1 MSKIHKTLIPRDK
14 IYCDFHVTRGL
25 IRGGGPC
32 LIILLGMHDFL
43 LGQKFYHLDDK
54 AILSASSFAHALHE
68 SQS

>member
-1 MSKIHKTLIPRDK
+1 MSNIHKTLIPTDK
-14 IYCDFHVTRGL
+14 IYCDFHVTQGL
-25 IRGGGPC
+25 IRGGGPNYFAWD
-32 LIILLGMHDFL
+32 DFL